1 MRLFASSGVQSG
13 ASPVGLISDMQICL
27 EGVGKKFQREWI
39 FKNVDFTFGEN
50 RAYALTG
57 ANGSGK
63 STLLLLLSALI
74 LPSRGT
80 LLYRQKQ
87 RTLDHEMVYQHLTL
101 AAPYQELI
109 EELTLGELLE
119 FHFALKKPR
128 ESLSIAA
135 IVQKMRLQNAYHKYI
150 HQFSSG
156 MKQRLKL
163 GLALYSDSQLTLLDE
178 PCTNLDAENTQWYQQ
193 EIKEVL
199 GQRLIVIASNQRH
212 EYDFCDEVIDIVRFK

>member
-1 MRLFASSGVQSG
+1 
-13 ASPVGLISDMQICL
+13 MQICL
-27 EGVGKKFQREWI
+27 QGVGKKFQREWI
-39 FKNVDFTFGEN
+39 FRDVDFTFEEN

-57 ANGSGK
+57 PNGSGK
-63 STLLLLLSALI
+63 STLLMVLSALV

-87 RTLDHEMVYQHLTL
+87 HILDHEGVYRHLTL

-109 EELTLGELLE
+109 EEFTLREMLE
-119 FHFALKKPR
+119 FHFALKKPKDG
-128 ESLSIAA
+128 LSVTA
-135 IVQKMRLQNAYHKYI
+135 ITQKLRLEGAYHKYV

-163 GLALYSDSQLTLLDE
+163 GLALYSDSQLLLLDE

-193 EIKEVL
+193 EIQEVL
-199 GQRLIVIASNQRH
+199 GQRLVIIASNQRD
-212 EYDFCDEVIDIVRFK
+212 EYDFCDEVVDVVRFK